1 MTELRAGAS
10 PPRYWRVKQK
20 GGTQGWEERGPA
32 ASIYTLRENPL
43 SVRVKYKIDGK

>member
-20 GGTQGWEERGPA
+20 EGPRA
-32 ASIYTLRENPL
+32 GKKEDLQPLFTL
-43 SVRVKYKIDGK
+43 SGKIHFQLE

>member
-20 GGTQGWEERGPA
+20 GGPRAGKKRTA
-32 ASIYTLRENPL
+32 ASIYTLGENPL